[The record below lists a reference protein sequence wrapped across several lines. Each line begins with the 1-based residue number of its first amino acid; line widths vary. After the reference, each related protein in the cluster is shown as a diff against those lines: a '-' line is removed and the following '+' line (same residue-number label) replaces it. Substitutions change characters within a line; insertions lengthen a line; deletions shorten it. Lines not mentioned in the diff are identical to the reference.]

1 MQSKPRYSILTKIVG
16 VLMVLFTISGF
27 YVLVSYE
34 DISLLFLWHLAY
46 MAFIGMGAVFNLLD
60 SGKNDFS
67 KYSCVSYVISLILRI
82 LFDLMITQTAHW
94 GLLIILTAAS
104 LISILRYISVS
115 KGNRKRRK
123 AMRKK
128 LSEPTNTMIT
138 NPYTSAV
145 NTSQSK
151 CRVGIMRQA
160 KVSGGGSAF
169 TIYVDGVETTKIK
182 NGGMTRLL
190 LTPGRHTLAFGGMGL
205 KVSGSITL
213 DLTPENDVNV
223 MCYAKGSG
231 IESVL
236 TDVDVCALA
245 NSNQS
250 IQKQSGG
257 NGCLIAFIIVFLL
270 FALGI
275 ISIKFTVFFVPVG

>member
-1 MQSKPRYSILTKIVG
+1 M
-16 VLMVLFTISGF
+16 
-27 YVLVSYE
+27 
-34 DISLLFLWHLAY
+34 
-46 MAFIGMGAVFNLLD
+46 
-60 SGKNDFS
+60 
-67 KYSCVSYVISLILRI
+67 
-82 LFDLMITQTAHW
+82 
-94 GLLIILTAAS
+94 
-104 LISILRYISVS
+104 
-115 KGNRKRRK
+115 
-123 AMRKK
+123 
-128 LSEPTNTMIT
+128 
-138 NPYTSAV
+138 
-145 NTSQSK
+145 QSK
-151 CRVGIMRQA
+151 CRVGIMRQS
-160 KVSGGGSAF
+160 KLNGGGSAF
-169 TIYVDGVETTKIK
+169 TIYVDGVKTTTIK

-257 NGCLIAFIIVFLL
+257 NGCLIAFIIVFFL

-275 ISIKFTVFFVPVG
+275 ISIKFTVFFVPIG

>member
-1 MQSKPRYSILTKIVG
+1 MPCWYHETGQSIWR
-16 VLMVLFTISGF
+16 
-27 YVLVSYE
+27 
-34 DISLLFLWHLAY
+34 WQ
-46 MAFIGMGAVFNLLD
+46 
-60 SGKNDFS
+60 
-67 KYSCVSYVISLILRI
+67 RI
-82 LFDLMITQTAHW
+82 HH
-94 GLLIILTAAS
+94 
-104 LISILRYISVS
+104 
-115 KGNRKRRK
+115 
-123 AMRKK
+123 
-128 LSEPTNTMIT
+128 
-138 NPYTSAV
+138 
-145 NTSQSK
+145 
-151 CRVGIMRQA
+151 
-160 KVSGGGSAF
+160 
-169 TIYVDGVETTKIK
+169 YVDGVETTKIK

-275 ISIKFTVFFVPVG
+275 ISIKFTVFFCAGRIGIDFFHYKPVTFLDTGVELWYIEMENSMI